1 MRGGRTDIDGIWS
14 EAMLAAG
21 LDAAF
26 ELRLGDARLASR
38 ERRRHFSGASMV
50 KTLLAAL
57 IDADVRAGQLQ
68 LSRPVQVT
76 ASGLTDGAGLLRF
89 GQIPTMHRLGDLVL
103 LMVAVSDNTATNT
116 LIDFLGGPEA
126 VTARFAARGWTSTLE
141 ARVGDADAPEF
152 SSVCLADHQEALASI
167 LHPLISAA
175 FAAQQD
181 RRSLARLVDDDAD
194 FRHKTGTADRVRHD
208 AGVLA
213 TARGPL
219 WVACFTDGGP
229 TGVGV
234 DHPACVAMGTA
245 MRDTLVALGLAE
257 LTVPGLS

>member
-1 MRGGRTDIDGIWS
+1 
-14 EAMLAAG
+14 MLAAG

-38 ERRRHFSGASMV
+38 DRQRLFSGASMV

-57 IDADVRAGQLQ
+57 IDEDVRRGQLQ

-76 ASGLTDGAGLLRF
+76 TAALVGDDGLLRF

-103 LMVAVSDNTATNT
+103 LMIAVSDNTATNT
-116 LIDFLGGPEA
+116 LIAFLGGPAA
-126 VTARFAARGWTSTLE
+126 VTARCAARGWTSVLH
-141 ARVGDADAPEF
+141 ARVGDIEADGF
-152 SSVCLADHQEALASI
+152 SSVCLADHQDALASI
-167 LHPLISAA
+167 LHPQISSA
-175 FAAQQD
+175 FAGQQD
-181 RRSLARLVDDDAD
+181 RRSLARLLDFDVD
-194 FRHKTGTADRVRHD
+194 FRHKTGTMDRVRHD

-229 TGVGV
+229 AAEWV
-234 DHPACVAMGTA
+234 DHPACRAMGTA
-245 MRDTLVALGLAE
+245 MRATLLALDLDELLVAAE
-257 LTVPGLS
+257 A